1 MALCLLMLALIG
13 AADAATKDAALT
25 LPYLI
30 PVALAAW
37 GLGPRAGVVLSVLSG
52 GISYAG
58 SRSELDTGV
67 RLWNFGIDVGVFLAV
82 VFLLTSLKTHLVGE
96 RLARLAT
103 EEVLAT
109 VNTLEALLPMC
120 SSCKKVQD
128 ETDGSW
134 APFDVYLLNHTD
146 TQVTHGMCPEC
157 MRKFYPDRRNKTGR

>member
-1 MALCLLMLALIG
+1 MGALGEVVGKLPGWQLAALCLLMLALIG
-13 AADAATKDAALT
+13 AADAAAKDAALT
-25 LPYLI
+25 LPYLV

-37 GLGPRAGVVLSVLSG
+37 GLGPRTGGVVSVLSG

-58 SRSELDTGV
+58 SRSELHAGV
-67 RLWNFGIDVGVFLAV
+67 RLWNFGI
-82 VFLLTSLKTHLVGE
+82 
-96 RLARLAT
+96 
-103 EEVLAT
+103 
-109 VNTLEALLPMC
+109 EALLPMC

-157 MRKFYPDRRNKTGR
+157 MSKFYPDRRNKTAR